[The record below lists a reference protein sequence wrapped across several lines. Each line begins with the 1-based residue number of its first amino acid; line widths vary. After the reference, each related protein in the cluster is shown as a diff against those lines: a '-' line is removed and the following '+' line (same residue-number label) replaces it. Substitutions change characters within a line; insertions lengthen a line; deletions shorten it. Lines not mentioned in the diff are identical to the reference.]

1 MGEKMIIVNVGVD
14 LDGVC
19 TNFVKKFSTFAN
31 EMYGSQCHILEDL
44 DAVKHWDWHRWYP
57 IKKADEDAIWKKIVE
72 TRDFWTSLE
81 VFNRGQ
87 WEYFIDKIG
96 KANNI
101 NVYFI
106 TTRSETIGMSA
117 TRQSA
122 IWLMN
127 NGWKYPFV
135 IKTKQKEKFIEN
147 LNIEYFIDDK
157 AENLISVKQHNP
169 TCKVYAQDALYNVD
183 KLKESKI
190 EYKRVSGLRQFTD
203 DILEDIYKK
212 QYNMEWKKT

>member
-1 MGEKMIIVNVGVD
+1 MIIMNVAVD

-19 TNFVKKFSTFAN
+19 SNFIKKFSTFAN
-31 EMYGSQCHILEDL
+31 ELYGSKCHIIEDA
-44 DAVKHWDWHRWYP
+44 DPVKHWDWYKWYP
-57 IKKADEDAIWKKIVE
+57 IKKTEEDAIWDEIVK

-81 VFNRGQ
+81 VYNRGQ
-87 WEYFIDKIG
+87 WEYFVDKIG

-106 TTRSETIGMSA
+106 TTRTETVGMTA

-147 LNIEYFIDDK
+147 LNIEFFIDDK
-157 AENLISVKQHNP
+157 AENLINVKKHNP
-169 TCKVYAQDALYNVD
+169 TCKVYAQDVPYNTD
-183 KLKESKI
+183 LLNASGI

-203 DILEDIYKK
+203 DILEEIYRRE
-212 QYNMEWKKT
+212 YNIQWKNT

>member
-1 MGEKMIIVNVGVD
+1 MIVNNIIINIGVD

-19 TNFVKKFSTFAN
+19 ANFIKKFSMFAN
-31 EMYGSQCHILEDL
+31 EIYGSRCHIIED
-44 DAVKHWDWHRWYP
+44 AEQVKHWDWYRWYP
-57 IKKADEDAIWKKIVE
+57 IKTAEEDAIWKEIVN

-81 VFNRGQ
+81 VINRSQ
-87 WEYFIDKIG
+87 WEYFVDKIG

-106 TTRSETIGMSA
+106 TTRTETIGMSVA
-117 TRQSA
+117 RQSA

-147 LNIEYFIDDK
+147 LNIEFFIDDK
-157 AENLISVKQHNP
+157 AENLIDVKQHNP
-169 TCKVYAQDALYNVD
+169 KCKVYVQDAPYNRNIIQA
-183 KLKESKI
+183 SGI
-190 EYKRVSGLRQFTD
+190 EYVTVNGLRRFTD
-203 DILEDIYKK
+203 DIIEEIYKRN
-212 QYNMEWKKT
+212 YNLEWKKA